1 VMRALAFAAL
11 VGLSALVGAPATGRA
26 TPRGSDP
33 SSAAD
38 LWSAAE
44 ISRATQQR
52 PAPVVDLQ
60 DLRGNRVDLRQ
71 FHGRVVL
78 LYFWGSW

>member
-1 VMRALAFAAL
+1 MRALAAL
-11 VGLSALVGAPATGRA
+11 VALSALVGTPATGRA
-26 TPRGSDP
+26 TPREADP
-33 SSAAD
+33 SPEAD
-38 LWSAAE
+38 VWSAAE
-44 ISRATQQR
+44 ISRATQER

-71 FHGRVVL
+71 FRGRVVL